1 MIESFNHFSFTVS
14 NLEKTVD
21 FYTDILGME
30 VFSFADREQ
39 EYSEKVTGI
48 KGSYLKIAY
57 LKGYGII
64 VELIE
69 YVGSDKRGG
78 RSSSDNIGAGHIC
91 FNVSNLNEL
100 LASWK
105 KKGITFKSDA
115 VPVVAGANKGGQ
127 VVYAE
132 DPDGIIVELIEPPPK

>member
-14 NLEKTVD
+14 NLQKTVD

-48 KGSYLKIAY
+48 KGSYLNIAY
-57 LKGYGII
+57 VKGYGTI

-69 YVGSDKRGG
+69 YVGSDKRGN
-78 RSSSDNIGAGHIC
+78 RSSSENIGAGHIC
-91 FNVSNLNEL
+91 FNVSNLNDMV
-100 LASWK
+100 ADWK
-105 KKGITFKSDA
+105 KKGISFKSDP

-132 DPDGIIVELIEPPPK
+132 DPDGIIVELIEPPAK